1 MNYNQH
7 ISITCTHAENTD
19 LFTSI
24 DNDKYWNT
32 ALKNYKKYIY
42 FITTHSQLNC
52 STKNTSEVNS
62 TSDTDIYT

>member
-24 DNDKYWNT
+24 DNDKY
-32 ALKNYKKYIY
+32 
-42 FITTHSQLNC
+42 
-52 STKNTSEVNS
+52 
-62 TSDTDIYT
+62 